1 MPQAASDR
9 KYPPGP
15 NVWSRF
21 RGTGPFR
28 FNSHEFM
35 VRNARQFGDF
45 VHYRVLGRHVFQFNH
60 PDMVQEVLIRDA
72 ALHRR
77 GIVMQRARFILG
89 EGMLTSEE
97 SLHLARRRMAQP
109 AFQHARM
116 ADYGEVIAQV
126 AGETAA
132 RWESGTYF
140 DIHRA
145 MLELT
150 LRVAGKCFFDKDFG
164 PQVPEISSAVTAF
177 MGFLPLAFLPFPRL
191 MLRMPIGFSRRIR
204 SSREKLYGMIDAMIA
219 ERKHLGTNPAEGR
232 NDFLSLMLAGSSAEG
247 GDREMT
253 DREIRDECVTLLLA
267 GHETTANALGFC
279 FFLMARHP
287 EIQEKVHTEA
297 AEILGSSEPIG
308 NSGQSSASVFE
319 RLPYTSRVVAETL
332 RLYPPVWVT
341 ARTAAVTYEYRGTTI
356 PAGSLLLVPQ
366 IVIHRDPRFFSDPM
380 RFDPDRFLSN
390 AASTRPRYAYFP
402 FGAGPRMCIG
412 ESFAWMEAV
421 LVLASVLR
429 DWRLELPAQASP
441 ELELNPQI
449 SLRPRDGIWL
459 VATRRRKS

>member
-1 MPQAASDR
+1 
-9 KYPPGP
+9 
-15 NVWSRF
+15 
-21 RGTGPFR
+21 
-28 FNSHEFM
+28 M

-60 PDMVQEVLIRDA
+60 PDMVREVLIRDA
-72 ALHRR
+72 ALHER

-97 SLHLARRRMAQP
+97 PLHLARRRMAQP

-126 AGETAA
+126 ARETAA

-140 DIHRA
+140 DIHRH

-150 LRVAGKCFFDKDFG
+150 LRVAGRCFFDKDFG

-191 MLRMPIGFSRRIR
+191 MLRLPIGFIRRIR
-204 SSREKLYGMIDAMIA
+204 SSRKKLYDMIDEMIA
-219 ERKHLGTNPAEGR
+219 DRKRLGTKSTEGR
-232 NDFLSLMLAGSSAEG
+232 NDFLSLMLAGAANDG
-247 GDREMT
+247 MT

-287 EIQEKVHTEA
+287 EIQEKVHAEA
-297 AEILGSSEPIG
+297 AEILGSSEGIEDA
-308 NSGQSSASVFE
+308 GQSSASASE

-366 IVIHRDPRFFSDPM
+366 IVLHRDPRFFPDPL
-380 RFDPDRFLSN
+380 RFDPDRFLPEN
-390 AASTRPRYAYFP
+390 AAGRPRFAYFP

-421 LVLASVLR
+421 LGLATVLR
-429 DWRLELPAQASP
+429 EWRLELPAQAQA
-441 ELELNPQI
+441 ELALNPQI
-449 SLRPRDGIWL
+449 SIRPHGGVWL
-459 VATRRRKS
+459 IAARRRTS